1 MADINKSINDTTK
14 KLEVLGN
21 TFQKKIADPVL
32 GKFLPLAQNGIQA
45 LSSEIEAITPVA
57 AVATSALEG
66 MLAVKEAA
74 GFIKTMSETAE
85 SVGEFILK
93 AASYAAAADTATGAQ
108 LGLNAAMTA
117 SPVGWMAVG
126 VSALVGVVALLASN
140 IEVAK
145 SDTDILI
152 DSASDLKD
160 ELNKSQESISATIN
174 SADESIASVGASSA
188 VTSGYALEAANNLKK
203 LIDSGGAAAGNQ
215 AEMAQEVEKLNI
227 LFPEMGLEIDSVTGK
242 INMGM
247 DAIYSYID
255 NMKQMSLAEAYNRAA
270 ADSYDELV
278 QAQMKLN
285 ESQEAQTEI
294 ANQRKAKENE
304 LEKIREGEIERV
316 EALRQAEKDYQKAMY
331 EGADNLGEY
340 EGKIYE
346 LQNSYVEVEGRTL
359 SVVDAEVELQRQIGE
374 LTEAEKGLQEEIDEQ
389 SEAVAGATETADG
402 YIEKSVELKE
412 EAQKAAEA
420 ERERVNA
427 MQAKNEASLA
437 SIEIAGQELEAYQNL
452 TEEQQQMAVDFT
464 NSVLAMEENLQ
475 NSISSQLGLF
485 ETLNTGAATSME
497 EILAGLDSQIN
508 GVETWEQNLNTLIS
522 RGINEDL
529 IQTLIEAG
537 PQAGSAVQAIVDAG
551 EGQISELNDK
561 WALKEQI
568 LNVTNDAGQALM
580 GSGMEKI
587 AEGFAGMSEL
597 LNASGADGVLG
608 LVEGMQAAQQQALDA
623 GEDLGIKTIE
633 SIDSGLGVNSP
644 SWKTKDAG
652 LNLNLG
658 LSQGMREN
666 MGIIRI
672 AAGETGRVAVGMIE
686 TGLNLNGIKGYGSN
700 AASALAEGILKGRS
714 TVIAAATEIA
724 AAAVNAAKEKLE
736 INSPSRVFREMGI
749 NSMEGYSLGIKN
761 ARSEVSKAVSRA
773 MDFSDLKKDGVS
785 ADSLLREN
793 EQNGL
798 TYSNLVRAFSTA
810 LHSMDLSMKLNGRE
824 FGRVLKEMGVAVSG

>member
-32 GKFLPLAQNGIQA
+32 GKFLPLAQNGIQD

-686 TGLNLNGIKGYGSN
+686 TGLNLNAIKGYGSN

>member
-32 GKFLPLAQNGIQA
+32 GKFLPLDQNGIQA

-686 TGLNLNGIKGYGSN
+686 TGLNLNAIKGYGSN

>member
-686 TGLNLNGIKGYGSN
+686 TGLNLNAIKGYGSN

-773 MDFSDLKKDGVS
+773 MDFSDLKKMESQQIVC
-785 ADSLLREN
+785 
-793 EQNGL
+793 
-798 TYSNLVRAFSTA
+798 
-810 LHSMDLSMKLNGRE
+810 
-824 FGRVLKEMGVAVSG
+824 

>member
-285 ESQEAQTEI
+285 ESQEAQTGI

-686 TGLNLNGIKGYGSN
+686 TGLNLNAIKGYGSN

-761 ARSEVSKAVSRA
+761 ARSEVSKAVSKA

>member
-686 TGLNLNGIKGYGSN
+686 TGLNLNAIKGYGSN

>member
-686 TGLNLNGIKGYGSN
+686 TGLNLNAIKGYGSN

-761 ARSEVSKAVSRA
+761 ARSEVSKAVSKA